1 MKKAL
6 LIAVAMLFAAT
17 AVNAGG
23 GALGY
28 IGVYGDMLHSVCNW
42 TGGTG
47 AMTCYVWCL
56 PSADGMTAA
65 EFAASFPAWVFA
77 SPSLNPAVLA
87 LGGLTTGTSVTFP
100 AGCQTDWIWTHS
112 VSCFVTAPTPGSI
125 NIIPDP
131 SVSPAVLAFATCGVG
146 NPIQPVI
153 VHNNLVLNGAC
164 VIATKDASW
173 GAIKSLF

>member
-1 MKKAL
+1 MKKTL
-6 LIAVAMLFAAT
+6 LIAVAMLFVAT

-23 GALGY
+23 PPEGY
-28 IGVYGDMLHSVCNW
+28 IGVYGDMLHSVCNYM
-42 TGGTG
+42 GTG
-47 AMTCYVWCL
+47 ATTVYVWCL
-56 PSADGMTAA
+56 PSANGMTAA

-77 SPSLNPAVLA
+77 APSLNPAVLA

-100 AGCQTDWIWTHS
+100 GGCQTDWIWTHS
-112 VSCFVTAPTPGSI
+112 VSCFVTAPTLGSI

-131 SVSPAVLAFATCGVG
+131 TANPPVLGFASCAVG
-146 NPIQPVI
+146 NPIEPII
-153 VHNNLVLNGAC
+153 VHNNFVLNGPC